1 MNDFKNIKV
10 AVAGT
15 GYVGL
20 SIATLLS
27 QHHHVTAV
35 DVIPEKV
42 EKLNNKISP
51 IQDDYIEKY
60 LAEKPLNLVATLDGK
75 EAYMD
80 ADFVVIA
87 APTNYDPVKNYF
99 DTTHVEEV
107 IDLVL
112 EVNPDAVMVI
122 KSTIPVGYTRSLYLK
137 YAKKGVKKFNLL
149 FSPEF
154 LRESKALYDN
164 LYPSRI
170 IVGYPKIIERPEF
183 AEENEAIKTVTN
195 VEMLKEAAKTF
206 AALLQEGAIKENI
219 DTLFMGMK
227 EAEAVKLFANTY
239 LALRV
244 SYFNELDTYAEVK
257 GLDTKAIIDGVGLD
271 PRIGTHYNNPSFG
284 YGGYCLPKDTKQLL
298 ANYADV
304 PENLIEAIVE
314 SNRTRKDYIADAVL
328 QKAGYY
334 NENSTF
340 DASKE
345 HNCVI
350 GVYRLTMKSNSDN
363 FRQSAIQGIMKRIKA
378 KGAEVVIY
386 EPTLEDGSTF
396 FGSKVVND
404 MNAFKKQ
411 SQAIIANRYDACLD
425 DVKEKVYTRDIF
437 RRD

>member
-1 MNDFKNIKV
+1 MNKDIKIV
-10 AVAGT
+10 VAGT

-27 QHHHVTAV
+27 QHHQVTAV

-42 EKLNNKISP
+42 NLINSRKSP
-51 IQDDYIEKY
+51 IQDEYIEKY
-60 LAEKPLNLVATLDGK
+60 LAEKELNLTATLDGAK
-75 EAYMD
+75 VYAD

-99 DTTHVEEV
+99 DTSHVEEV
-107 IDLVL
+107 IELVKK
-112 EVNPDAVMVI
+112 VNPHAIMVI
-122 KSTIPVGYTRSLYLK
+122 KSTIPVGYTESVR
-137 YAKKGVKKFNLL
+137 KKLGTENVV

-170 IVGYPKIIERPEF
+170 IVGRPEGD
-183 AEENEAIKTVTN
+183 ARLDK
-195 VEMLKEAAKTF
+195 AAHDF

-219 DTLFMGMK
+219 DTLFMGLT

-244 SYFNELDTYAEVK
+244 SYFNELDTYAEMK
-257 GLDTKAIIDGVGLD
+257 GLDTKAIINGVSLD
-271 PRIGTHYNNPSFG
+271 PRIGSHYNNPSFG

-298 ANYADV
+298 ANYQDV

-314 SNRTRKDYIADAVL
+314 SNRTRKDFIADRVL
-328 QKAGYY
+328 HTAGYY
-334 NENSTF
+334 DYYNRGDFNPAEER
-340 DASKE
+340 K
-345 HNCVI
+345 CVI

-363 FRQSAIQGIMKRIKA
+363 FRQSSIQGVMKRIKA
-378 KGAEVVIY
+378 KGAEIVIY

-404 MNAFKKQ
+404 LEAFKSQ
-411 SQAIIANRYDACLD
+411 SHAIIANRYDACLD
-425 DVKEKVYTRDIF
+425 DVEEKVYTRDIF